1 MTSDE
6 RRRKVLIALDIYP
19 RTFYPFIND
28 KSVRLVGVEAAGE
41 GSSYLFLF
49 SSNPIHSD
57 HLRPFNLP
65 RPRCLLS
72 LRDLKLTL
80 PPSTG
85 IDTPKH
91 SATLTMGK
99 PGVLHGVRTYLLQS
113 PTGQIIESHS
123 ICAGLDYPGVGPE
136 HAWLKDIGRAEYVS
150 ATDEQCLRGFRAC
163 TEMEGIIP
171 ALETSHA
178 IWGAMQ
184 LAKTMDKEQNIV
196 LVSLIHLL
204 TKSRDVL

>member
-1 MTSDE
+1 
-6 RRRKVLIALDIYP
+6 
-19 RTFYPFIND
+19 
-28 KSVRLVGVEAAGE
+28 
-41 GSSYLFLF
+41 
-49 SSNPIHSD
+49 
-57 HLRPFNLP
+57 
-65 RPRCLLS
+65 
-72 LRDLKLTL
+72 
-80 PPSTG
+80 
-85 IDTPKH
+85 
-91 SATLTMGK
+91 MGK

-136 HAWLKDIGRAEYVS
+136 HSWLKDIGRAEYVS

-184 LAKTMDKEQNIV
+184 LAKTMEKEQNIV
-196 LVSLIHLL
+196 LVS
-204 TKSRDVL
+204 SRSLEATRIVL